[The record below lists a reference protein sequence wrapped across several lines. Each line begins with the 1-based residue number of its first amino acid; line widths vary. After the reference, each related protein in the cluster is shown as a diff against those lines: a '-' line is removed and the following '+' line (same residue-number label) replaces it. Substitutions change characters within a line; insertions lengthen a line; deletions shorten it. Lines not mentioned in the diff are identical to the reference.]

1 MKVTALLTGRGNNTL
16 PDKNVREILGHP
28 VLHYPALA
36 GREAKEVSAWYCSS
50 DDEKILEA
58 AEKEGYK
65 RIVRPEELA
74 RPDSQ
79 HIDCIMH
86 ALGIMEQQGD
96 LPDVLVVLLA
106 NNVTVYSQWIDDCV
120 QLLKQH
126 PEASSVVPVYQD
138 NDHHPLRA
146 KSLSADGYLRMYEK
160 QDAATVSTNRQD
172 LPKCMFLAHNFWVLR
187 TSVIRAP
194 GGQPPWTFMGDT
206 ILPYMIN
213 RSIDIHDELDLYI
226 AKAWLE
232 MESHARK

>member
-126 PEASSVVPVYQD
+126 PEASFHQPTGSSQMHVFGAQFLGPSYQRD
-138 NDHHPLRA
+138 P
-146 KSLSADGYLRMYEK
+146 GTGWT
-160 QDAATVSTNRQD
+160 AAVD
-172 LPKCMFLAHNFWVLR
+172 LYGRHNFALYDR
-187 TSVIRAP
+187 SVYR
-194 GGQPPWTFMGDT
+194 
-206 ILPYMIN
+206 Y
-213 RSIDIHDELDLYI
+213 S
-226 AKAWLE
+226 
-232 MESHARK
+232 